1 MLPRRAFS
9 RPAAAQ
15 VIIQVTQSGL
25 PMRIDIP
32 TVILLFGTSS
42 FASAWALWYL
52 RWQSSS
58 KWGLFPLGL
67 GFATLGTASLFV
79 GIGLY
84 QLLPRVIWA
93 NVSLLGGAAGFMTIL
108 IGFRAL
114 NYGRIRRYV
123 ITCAFILSALAI
135 TSLCTGLWAADQ
147 IRGELYLCMG
157 MCCSGLAAYK
167 IARKYRTEPLPS
179 RIPLAICLA
188 LEALIFLAMLVVA
201 ADKGIFRGYLS
212 WGFTIQVLLHF
223 LTTIFI
229 YGLVRDRLEKVLR
242 NASEIDVLTRVGNR
256 RWFENSAPLH
266 PARKDALIIF
276 DIDRFKLINDEHGHP
291 LGDEVLRTVAAEIT
305 RLHRANDLFARYGGE
320 EFILFLDEVE
330 RSELIHIAER
340 LRNGVQNLRIPAQGH
355 ALQITISLGL
365 AWNDGSFHSLAE
377 MTAAADRA
385 LYEAKN
391 KGRNTLA
398 LYRAEKQPLSCPEK
412 TSPQA

>member
-1 MLPRRAFS
+1 M
-9 RPAAAQ
+9 
-15 VIIQVTQSGL
+15 
-25 PMRIDIP
+25 
-32 TVILLFGTSS
+32 
-42 FASAWALWYL
+42 
-52 RWQSSS
+52 
-58 KWGLFPLGL
+58 
-67 GFATLGTASLFV
+67 

-84 QLLPRVIWA
+84 QLIPKVIWA
-93 NVSLLGGAAGFMTIL
+93 NISLLGSAAGFMTIL

-114 NYGRIRRYV
+114 NYGRIRRY
-123 ITCAFILSALAI
+123 IIACALILGALAI
-135 TSLCTGLWAADQ
+135 SSLCTKLWAVDQ
-147 IRGELYLCMG
+147 IRGALYLCMG
-157 MCCSGLAAYK
+157 MCCNGLAAYK
-167 IARKYRTEPLPS
+167 IASKYRTEPLPS

-188 LEALIFLAMLVVA
+188 LEALVFLEMLVVA
-201 ADKGIFRGYLS
+201 INTGFFRGGLS
-212 WGFTIQVLLHF
+212 WGFTIQMLLHF

-229 YGLVRDRLEKVLR
+229 FGLVRDRLEKVLR

-291 LGDEVLRTVAAEIT
+291 VGDDVLRAVAAEIT
-305 RLHRANDLFARYGGE
+305 RLHRTNDLFARYGGE

-340 LRNGVQNLRIPAQGH
+340 LRNGVQNLRIPAQGQT
-355 ALQITISLGL
+355 LQITISLGL

-377 MTAAADRA
+377 MAAAADRA

-398 LYRAEKQPLSCPEK
+398 LYRAEKHHLSCPEK
-412 TSPQA
+412 PSPQA

>member
-1 MLPRRAFS
+1 
-9 RPAAAQ
+9 
-15 VIIQVTQSGL
+15 
-25 PMRIDIP
+25 MRIDIP
-32 TVILLFGTSS
+32 TVILLLGTSS

-58 KWGLFPLGL
+58 KWGLFPLAL

-84 QLLPRVIWA
+84 QLVPKAIWA
-93 NVSLLGGAAGFMTIL
+93 NISLLGSTAGFMTIL

-123 ITCAFILSALAI
+123 IACTLILGALAI
-135 TSLCTGLWAADQ
+135 SSLCTNLWAVDQ
-147 IRGELYLCMG
+147 LRGTLYLCMG
-157 MCCSGLAAYK
+157 MWCNGLAAYK

-188 LEALIFLAMLVVA
+188 LEALVFLEMLVVA
-201 ADKGIFRGYLS
+201 VNNGFFRGHLS
-212 WGFTIQVLLHF
+212 WGFTIQMLLHF

-256 RWFENSAPLH
+256 RWFENNAPLH

-291 LGDEVLRTVAAEIT
+291 VGDEVLRMVAAEIT
-305 RLHRANDLFARYGGE
+305 RLHRTNDLFARYGGE

-340 LRNGVQNLRIPAQGH
+340 LRNGVQNLRFPAQGQTF
-355 ALQITISLGL
+355 QITISLGL
-365 AWNDGSFHSLAE
+365 AWNNGSFHSLTE
-377 MTAAADRA
+377 MTAAADQA

-398 LYRAEKQPLSCPEK
+398 LYRAEEPPLSYPEK

>member
-1 MLPRRAFS
+1 
-9 RPAAAQ
+9 
-15 VIIQVTQSGL
+15 
-25 PMRIDIP
+25 MRIDIP

-58 KWGLFPLGL
+58 KWGLFPLAL

-84 QLLPRVIWA
+84 QLLPKVIWT
-93 NVSLLGGAAGFMTIL
+93 NISLVGGTAGFMTIL

-114 NYGRIRRYV
+114 NYGRMRRYV
-123 ITCAFILSALAI
+123 IVCALIIGIVAI
-135 TSLCTGLWAADQ
+135 TSLSGLWAINQ
-147 IRGELYLCMG
+147 FRGSLYLCTG
-157 MCCSGLAAYK
+157 MCCYGLSAYK

-179 RIPLAICLA
+179 RIPLAVCLA
-188 LEALIFLAMLVVA
+188 LEALIFLGMLVVA
-201 ADKGIFRGYLS
+201 LNKGFFRGFLS
-212 WGFTIQVLLHF
+212 WGFTAQMLLHF
-223 LTTIFI
+223 LITIFI

-256 RWFENSAPLH
+256 RWFENNAPLH

-276 DIDRFKLINDEHGHP
+276 DIDRFKLINDEYGHP
-291 LGDEVLRTVAAEIT
+291 VGDEVLRTVAAEIT
-305 RLHRANDLFARYGGE
+305 RLHRTNDLFARYGGE

-340 LRNGVQNLRIPAQGH
+340 LRNGVQNLRIPAQGQT
-355 ALQITISLGL
+355 LQITISLGL

-398 LYRAEKQPLSCPEK
+398 MHRAEKLPLSCKEK
-412 TSPQA
+412 ASPQA